1 MIEIGLGTSGL
12 PGNLSFEK
20 YGDLIRG
27 SIKAGVNFVD
37 TAPLYGSNERLLG
50 NLSERKE
57 LRICTKLGLD
67 KSPSFGDG
75 MVGSLLN
82 GLLGRA
88 NSGPK
93 RVEFSKG
100 DKSKVFASLER
111 SLSLLKL
118 SAIDTYLYHA
128 ASSDDQ
134 LLYVRDF
141 LSELKTSGLVRRV
154 GFSADENFSTDTSWC
169 DVIQVPI
176 RGIKWFQGDFDL
188 IVNRVFAEGS
198 GDIEPISSVHSGRLV
213 TVLIG
218 TSRIERIQELNARV
232 RKLQSN

>member
-12 PGNLSFEK
+12 PGNLSLEK

-50 NLSERKE
+50 DLSERNE

-67 KSPSFGDG
+67 KAPSFGDG
-75 MVGSLLN
+75 MLGALLDHF
-82 GLLGRA
+82 LGRS

-93 RVEFSKG
+93 RVVFSKG
-100 DKSKVFASLER
+100 DKGRVFACLER
-111 SLSLLKL
+111 SLSLLNL
-118 SAIDTYLYHA
+118 SSIDTYLYHA
-128 ASSDDQ
+128 VSSDDQ

-141 LSELKTSGLVRRV
+141 LTELKISGLVNRV

-176 RGIKWFQGDFDL
+176 RGIRWFEGDFDL
-188 IVNRVFAEGS
+188 IVNRVFAEGF
-198 GDIEPISSVHSGRLV
+198 GDIEPISSIHSGRLV

-218 TSRIERIQELNARV
+218 TSRIERIQELSARV